1 MLFPEGDSRGRTW
14 KWSTLEEKLGRVK
27 NNKDESERTF
37 HSLNR
42 MGAAW
47 RWLGLCAL
55 AALVAPFGGANRCM
69 EGIDVN
75 VILLDDEN
83 FPWGLQYVKGEVLK
97 AMEED
102 KRIGE
107 EEGRT

>member
-1 MLFPEGDSRGRTW
+1 M
-14 KWSTLEEKLGRVK
+14 K
-27 NNKDESERTF
+27 NNKDKSERTF
-37 HSLNR
+37 PKLNR
-42 MGAAW
+42 MGAAR

-55 AALVAPFGGANRCM
+55 AALVVPFRGASHCM
-69 EGIDVN
+69 DGIDVN